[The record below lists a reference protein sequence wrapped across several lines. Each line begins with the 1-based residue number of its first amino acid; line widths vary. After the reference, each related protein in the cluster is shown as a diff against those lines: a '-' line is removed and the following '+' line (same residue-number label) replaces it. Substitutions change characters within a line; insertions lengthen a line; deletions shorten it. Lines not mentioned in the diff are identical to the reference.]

1 MEVTGM
7 SYSNGLGSLQPGF
20 NTVDVSGASKASAA
34 AKTDASVAAKTDA
47 SVSANAASGTDQAS
61 LSSMGGIMAQALSN
75 DSDVRTDKVAAL
87 QQQIAAGT
95 YNVPAGNVADKLM
108 NALLS

>member
-1 MEVTGM
+1 M

-20 NTVDVSGASKASAA
+20 NTVDVSGAEKSSAA
-34 AKTDASVAAKTDA
+34 AKTDPSAAAKTDSSA
-47 SVSANAASGTDQAS
+47 AANATSGTDQAS
-61 LSSMGGIMAQALSN
+61 LSTTGGMMAQALLS

-95 YNVPAGNVADKLM
+95 YNVPAANVADKLM
-108 NALLS
+108 DALLS